1 MEEGCSESLVALPAL
16 TCLGP
21 QAWCPLPC
29 GRAPVFPHL
38 LSNRIDR
45 KEEKEEDLK
54 GDFNLLPIK
63 GRVTLIYS
71 SRTQSYHRFSILGKQ
86 LRSQL
91 LPAPLQIEPTAR
103 LIESRLAFYGG
114 EIPLLEKIALRFSV
128 VQRCVFKFSESNSK
142 ANWNDP
148 SL

>member
-1 MEEGCSESLVALPAL
+1 MALPAL

-86 LRSQL
+86 LCSQL

>member
-1 MEEGCSESLVALPAL
+1 M
-16 TCLGP
+16 
-21 QAWCPLPC
+21 
-29 GRAPVFPHL
+29 
-38 LSNRIDR
+38 
-45 KEEKEEDLK
+45 
-54 GDFNLLPIK
+54 LPIK

-86 LRSQL
+86 LCSQPL
-91 LPAPLQIEPTAR
+91 TAPLQIEPTAR

-114 EIPLLEKIALRFSV
+114 EIPHLLEKIALRFSV
-128 VQRCVFKFSESNSK
+128 VQRCVFKLPDSNSK